1 LTDPIQSN
9 PIHNNRQKHN
19 FISFFF
25 THKTKYKRILVWD
38 EMQINPGRIKSKCDS
53 IIVYQIVQK
62 QIVPSITKKEALQ
75 TIPQIKAN

>member
-1 LTDPIQSN
+1 
-9 PIHNNRQKHN
+9 
-19 FISFFF
+19 
-25 THKTKYKRILVWD
+25 
-38 EMQINPGRIKSKCDS
+38 MQINPGRIKSKCDS